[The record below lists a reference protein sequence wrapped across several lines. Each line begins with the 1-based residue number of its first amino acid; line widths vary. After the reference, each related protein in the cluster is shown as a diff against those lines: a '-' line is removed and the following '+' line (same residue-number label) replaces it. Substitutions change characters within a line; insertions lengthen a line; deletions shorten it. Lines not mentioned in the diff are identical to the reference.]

1 MTTWTHKDQQITEID
16 TKKYKAFVYKITNLI
31 DGRQYI
37 GKKLTEFS
45 KTRPP
50 LKGKTRKRREKVESD
65 WRDYWSS
72 SDELKADV
80 LKHGEENFKR
90 EILHFCVNKGS
101 ASYLEAKEQMLNEV
115 LEYPDKWYNGIIN
128 CKVHR
133 THVKLHE

>member
-37 GKKLTEFS
+37 GKKLTES
-45 KTRPP
+45 TITRPP
-50 LKGKTRKRREKVESD
+50 LKGQKRKRKIKSESD

-72 SDELKADV
+72 SDELKSDV
-80 LKHGEENFKR
+80 EKHGKENFKR
-90 EILHFCVNKGS
+90 EILHFCLNKGS

-115 LEYPDKWYNGIIN
+115 LEHPDKWYNGIIQ
-128 CKVHR
+128 CKIHR
-133 THVKLHE
+133 THVKI

>member
-1 MTTWTHKDQQITEID
+1 MTWTYKDQVITEID

-37 GKKLTEFS
+37 GKKLTEFN

-50 LKGKTRKRREKVESD
+50 LKGKTRKRREKIESD

-80 LKHGEENFKR
+80 QKHGEENFKR
-90 EILHFCVNKGS
+90 EILHFCLNKGS

-115 LEYPDKWYNGIIN
+115 LEHPEHWYNGIIN

-133 THVKLHE
+133 THVKIDE

>member
-65 WRDYWSS
+65 WRNYWSS